1 MKGRKEERKQVKLIS
16 IHGERQWLVEE
27 ERLSGT
33 VRELNNR
40 TDTDAQK
47 RARLLMMMT
56 EKDVAIECK
65 EGKPQKHLVIMN
77 NERARSGG
85 WFEAHQAGDLLGCDC
100 ETRQGNLPS
109 ISSSSDIVSMI
120 RISILKAFRFAQT
133 QILKCL
139 FRRFVLNCAS
149 IKKFLI

>member
-16 IHGERQWLVEE
+16 IHGERQWLGEE

-85 WFEAHQAGDLLGCDC
+85 WFEAHQSGRPPRVRLRNQTGEFTFDL
-100 ETRQGNLPS
+100 
-109 ISSSSDIVSMI
+109 V
-120 RISILKAFRFAQT
+120 
-133 QILKCL
+133 L
-139 FRRFVLNCAS
+139 FRYRLHD
-149 IKKFLI
+149 